1 MFELR
6 LIINYNTQ
14 NCEKVMLMAKICRDP
29 DDGELFINSL
39 NITCQMDQ
47 TARNVPSA
55 DETILFLPFGDAFST
70 VLLGLN
76 LKGKLQ
82 YN

>member
-1 MFELR
+1 MIKLR
-6 LIINYNTQ
+6 LLINYNTH

-29 DDGELFINSL
+29 DDDELFINSL
-39 NITCQMDQ
+39 NIACQTGQ
-47 TARNVPSA
+47 SARNVPSA
-55 DETILFLPFGDAFST
+55 DETILFLPLGDAFST
-70 VLLGLN
+70 VILGLN